1 MSDISDYYSNSDSDS
16 DVSEIETPVKK
27 MKPQLSFT
35 KPKNNI
41 QGYENDSDN
50 EESENEQEGG
60 ASEDDELENDESNE
74 NNSTNEDSDES
85 ENDEKEDDDD
95 DISINEEGEIVTNT
109 KNKALK
115 TPKSKKSKV
124 VIEPEFDDDEDEDE
138 EDDDDEKY
146 LQKFDNELTK
156 NYIASFHPEC
166 MNHNFDE
173 IIKMTK
179 IVKDNDGIIIDPL
192 HKTVPYLTKYEKA
205 RIIGQRAKQIETGS
219 KPFVKV
225 PEHVID
231 GYVIAELELQQKKI
245 PFIIRRP
252 LPGGGSEYW
261 NLRDL
266 ENIGF

>member
-16 DVSEIETPVKK
+16 DVSVIETPVTKIK
-27 MKPQLSFT
+27 TPMSFT

-41 QGYENDSDN
+41 QEYENDSDS

-60 ASEDDELENDESNE
+60 ASEVDEVENE
-74 NNSTNEDSDES
+74 NESTNEES
-85 ENDEKEDDDD
+85 EESDNDDKEEDDD
-95 DISINEEGEIVTNT
+95 DISINEEGEIVTNA
-109 KNKALK
+109 KIK
-115 TPKSKKSKV
+115 TPKPKKSKV
-124 VIEPEFDDDEDEDE
+124 IIEPDIDDEDEDSD
-138 EDDDDEKY
+138 DDDDEKY

-192 HKTVPYLTKYEKA
+192 HKTIPYLTKYEKA

-252 LPGGGSEYW
+252 MPGGGSEYW

>member
-16 DVSEIETPVKK
+16 DVSVIETPVTKIK
-27 MKPQLSFT
+27 TPMSFT

-50 EESENEQEGG
+50 EESDNEQEGG
-60 ASEDDELENDESNE
+60 ASEVDEVENE
-74 NNSTNEDSDES
+74 NESIDEES
-85 ENDEKEDDDD
+85 EESDNDDKEEDDD

-109 KNKALK
+109 KIK
-115 TPKSKKSKV
+115 TPKPKKSKV
-124 VIEPEFDDDEDEDE
+124 IIEPDIDDEDEDSD
-138 EDDDDEKY
+138 DDDDEKY

-173 IIKMTK
+173 ILKMTK

-192 HKTVPYLTKYEKA
+192 HKTIPYLTKYEKA

-252 LPGGGSEYW
+252 MPGGGSEYW